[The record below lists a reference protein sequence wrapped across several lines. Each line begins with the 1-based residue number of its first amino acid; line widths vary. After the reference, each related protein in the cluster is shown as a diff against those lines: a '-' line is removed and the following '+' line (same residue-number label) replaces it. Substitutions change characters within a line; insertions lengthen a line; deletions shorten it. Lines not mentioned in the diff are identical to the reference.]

1 MTPTPR
7 HMIYVV
13 NTRTPP
19 TKYSPEILKQ
29 ITDLVKPQPD
39 QLMQHQFDILA
50 AVAMIEK
57 MPGYVSPTVE
67 RRLLL
72 DVAAKLAAVQVA
84 LDALPQYTGLI
95 AIDALPVSYG
105 LRNDALP
112 VITDIAKRVTKMA
125 DKITAKRRNGASPKR
140 YTIAQQKRIAAEHA
154 VYLLKDRKQAT
165 KKQTKAVTNDMAA
178 LLFQCGTGR
187 ALTGRAF
194 EKACAKA
201 LSAN

>member
-1 MTPTPR
+1 MVKSAHHTDEVLAGD
-7 HMIYVV
+7 I
-13 NTRTPP
+13 
-19 TKYSPEILKQ
+19 KQ
-29 ITDLVKPQPD
+29 IMDLVKPQPD
-39 QLMQHQFDILA
+39 QSMQRQFDILA
-50 AVAMIEK
+50 AADMIEK

-72 DVAAKLAAVQVA
+72 DVVAKLAAVQAA

-112 VITDIAKRVTKMA
+112 VITDIAKRATKMA

-154 VYLLKDRKQAT
+154 VYLLGSSDEEANEGGQMTWPLCCSNGDGPGIDR
-165 KKQTKAVTNDMAA
+165 
-178 LLFQCGTGR
+178 TGFR
-187 ALTGRAF
+187 
-194 EKACAKA
+194 KSVC
-201 LSAN
+201 